1 VSTRP
6 DDSDATYLPE
16 RYWQQ
21 VRAKK
26 QRRIYKQLLTAGIVI
41 VVFII
46 AFFLLNGILQV
57 PQLSTPIKSPVTPS
71 LPTGEQNLPFVV
83 NVTTAV
89 TPGYETETGISALH
103 SPDML
108 SLNNA
113 VSFLRMDFPAET
125 YTLIS
130 VNLTDQYSG
139 HMLYE
144 FVIQPVDRS
153 LTGTPFTVYDDAVTG
168 EPYTPGQENAR
179 ITMEQAQD
187 LARKA
192 FPGIRS
198 DQIRVRYSASPESG
212 RIWNFALIKGTTPI
226 LTGTMDAETGLISS
240 FTQTIQNVGRAVG
253 PVLDMT
259 DAQKIADT
267 YISGHNGPVAINM
280 SDSGYF
286 PLGSPSDPVAG
297 HYVFIYNRIVN
308 NIPCEDDGFI
318 MSVDSETGEIIA
330 YERHWNSPDNAFSV
344 TSEPLV
350 LKREATFTVLQR
362 ATETYPE
369 LGGGLRIVSAEIKW
383 KDQHS
388 YGVIPRPGSIPLA
401 WKVTFDDDI
410 IRANSS
416 AKPAMAWV
424 DAQTGGILD
433 FEYRH

>member
-1 VSTRP
+1 MSTRP
-6 DDSDATYLPE
+6 DDPDATYLPE

-21 VRAKK
+21 IRAKK
-26 QRRIYKQLLTAGIVI
+26 QRRIYKKLLTAGIVI
-41 VVFII
+41 AVFIV
-46 AFFLLNGILQV
+46 AFFLLIGMLPV
-57 PQLSTPIKSPVTPS
+57 PQLSTPLKSPVTPS
-71 LPTGEQNLPFVV
+71 PVKGEQNPAFVV
-83 NVTTAV
+83 NVTAAV
-89 TPGYETETGISALH
+89 TPGYKPGTGISALH

-108 SLNNA
+108 SLDNA
-113 VSFLRMDFPAET
+113 VSFLRIDFPAET

-144 FVIQPVDRS
+144 FIIQPVERS
-153 LTGTPFTVYDDAVTG
+153 ITGTPFTVFDDAVTG
-168 EPYTPGQENAR
+168 ESYTPGQENAR
-179 ITMEQAQD
+179 ITMGQAQD

-198 DQIRVRYSASPESG
+198 DQIRVRYSAGPDSG
-212 RIWNFALIKGTTPI
+212 RTWNFRFVKDTTPI

-240 FTQTIQNVGRAVG
+240 FTQTIQNVGRAVE

-259 DAQKIADT
+259 AAQKIADG
-267 YISGHNGPVAINM
+267 YIFGHNGPVAINM
-280 SDSGYF
+280 SEGRYF

-318 MSVDSETGEIIA
+318 VGVDSATGEITA

-350 LKREATFTVLQR
+350 LKREATFAVLQR

-369 LGGGLRIVSAEIKW
+369 LASGLRIVSAEIKW
-383 KDQHS
+383 KDQHP
-388 YGVIPRPGSIPLA
+388 YGFIPRPGSIPLA

-416 AKPAMAWV
+416 AKPAIAWV